1 MLLTAIMLYAKQ
13 PEHHKNYCLSNQMG
27 KRKLSKRQTQRIQSM
42 QERQRKRACDKSLD
56 QSLEGLTSLG
66 PETTGIVISNY
77 GTQVDIEGDQ
87 APFAGIM
94 IRCFKRANID
104 SLVTGDNVVWQ
115 PVEKNNSQTNG
126 VVVALLPRESEL
138 IRPDS
143 YGKLR
148 PVAANTDRIGV
159 VFSPLPN
166 PQSNLIDRY
175 LVAAEAHDIEPFI
188 VVNKIDLLA
197 DNDYPDI
204 QQLVDNYRFI
214 GYEVICVSAK
224 TGFGMDQLGNYL
236 CDHTSIFVG
245 QSGVGK
251 SSIINVLQ
259 PENNSATGALSEA
272 TNEGTHTTTTS
283 RLVHLNSGGIL
294 IDSPGI
300 REFAL
305 SHLDQEIIINS
316 FRDFRPYLG
325 KCKFRDC
332 KHDREAGCALLEAV
346 AEGKVLDERL
356 KNYRQIVHS
365 LNSC

>member
-1 MLLTAIMLYAKQ
+1 
-13 PEHHKNYCLSNQMG
+13 MG
-27 KRKLSKRQTQRIQSM
+27 KRKLNKRQTQRIQSM
-42 QERQRKRACDKSLD
+42 QERQRKRATDKNLD
-56 QSLEGLTSLG
+56 HSVDDLTSLG
-66 PETTGIVISNY
+66 PETTGIVVSNY

-87 APFAGIM
+87 APFAGKI

-115 PVEKNNSQTNG
+115 PVERNNSQTNG
-126 VVVALLPRESEL
+126 VVVALQPRESEL
-138 IRPDS
+138 IRPDN

-148 PVAANTDRIGV
+148 PVAANIDRIGV
-159 VFSPLPN
+159 VFSALPN

-175 LVAAEAHDIEPFI
+175 LVAAEAYDIEPFV
-188 VVNKIDLLA
+188 VVNKSDLLT
-197 DNDYPDI
+197 DNDYLDI
-204 QQLVDNYRFI
+204 QQLINNYRFI

-224 TGFGMDQLGNYL
+224 TGFGMDQLGRYL
-236 CDHTSIFVG
+236 RDHTSIFVG

-272 TNEGTHTTTTS
+272 TNEGTHTTTAS
-283 RLVHLNSGGIL
+283 KLVHLNGGGML

-305 SHLDQEIIINS
+305 SHLDQETIIYS

-332 KHDREAGCALLEAV
+332 KHDKEVGCALLEAIS
-346 AEGKVLDERL
+346 EGKVLNERL
-356 KNYRQIVHS
+356 KNYRQILQS
-365 LNSC
+365 LNSL